1 MNLLFISENY
11 YPNVSGV
18 PVVVKYLAEGLVS
31 LGHKVD
37 IATSDFK
44 ECPNEDVIGGVC
56 VHRFNIYKD
65 HLDRKRGDIDSY
77 LNFVLNFNADV
88 IVFECLQCATT
99 DVVLPH
105 LEKIK
110 ARKILHSHGI
120 SGVRLKPFE
129 KKKDLVHTIAN
140 TYHWAYYK
148 KYYSSFI
155 PSRIKLFDSVVSLS
169 EVDDTIAY
177 CQQHGLESLILGNAV
192 EDIFLEPT
200 GKVEQPDIASLD
212 KPYFVSVAYYNQ
224 IKGQINILEEF
235 YKSGL
240 QDHAMVFIG
249 PSKNEYYNS
258 LLEAN
263 SKWEQ
268 QYGKR
273 DVLFL
278 TAVDRHLIP
287 NIIGNAK
294 LYLVGSTI
302 EQFSIAMVETMA
314 KGVPFVSTN
323 VGNARLLPG
332 GVVVSDISTM
342 HKAITDIIEDEIM
355 YSNLSQKGVEYVKE
369 NCVRKRVIERFEAI
383 VKGENV

>member
-1 MNLLFISENY
+1 MNILILSENY
-11 YPNVSGV
+11 YHNVSGV
-18 PVVVKYLAEGLVS
+18 PVVVKYLAEGLVA
-31 LGHKVD
+31 LGHNVD
-37 IATSDFK
+37 IATSNFK
-44 ECPNEDVIGGVC
+44 ECPKEEVIEGVC

-65 HLDRKRGDIDSY
+65 HLDRNKGDINTY
-77 LNFVLNFNADV
+77 LDFVLNFKADA

-99 DVVLPH
+99 DIILPH
-105 LEKIK
+105 LEKLK
-110 ARKILHSHGI
+110 ARRILHSHGI

-148 KYYSSFI
+148 RYYRSFM
-155 PSRIKLFDSVVSLS
+155 PSRIKLFDCVISLS

-177 CQQHGLESLILGNAV
+177 CKQHGVETLILGNAV
-192 EDIFLEPT
+192 EDVFLEPT
-200 GKVEQPDIASLD
+200 GKVEQPDIVALQ

-224 IKGQINILEEF
+224 IKGQINILEEY
-235 YKSGL
+235 YKTGFH
-240 QDHAMVFIG
+240 DHAMVFIG

-258 LLEAN
+258 LLDAN
-263 SKWEQ
+263 SKWER

-323 VGNARLLPG
+323 VGNACLLPG
-332 GVVVSDISTM
+332 GVVVSDISSM
-342 HKAITDIIEDEIM
+342 HKAITDIIKDENM

-369 NCVRKRVIERFEAI
+369 NCVRKQVIKKMESI
-383 VKGENV
+383 IQSVI